1 MFDFGFS
8 ELVVCGIVGLVVLG
22 PERLPVVA
30 KTAGQWIGKAQRF
43 VQQMKDDIN
52 RESELAE
59 LKKIKD
65 DAQHIAEDLNESVRS
80 AALGIEKDVNSVAG
94 EAQKN
99 LNDAEKAYEADKPK
113 VATGIDSFN
122 DTPSAG
128 TPTTAVGE
136 STGAGAEQYS
146 GTEFDSTTSPGT
158 TRAPAPTPRFSISG
172 ISPVLR
178 LMNSPKR
185 WRRCSSVCSLNA
197 TSLSAITGSTHPGP
211 ASTVPAFTASQVPP

>member
-65 DAQHIAEDLNESVRS
+65 DAQHIAEDRFARPRS
-80 AALGIEKDVNSVAG
+80 GLRRMSI
-94 EAQKN
+94 
-99 LNDAEKAYEADKPK
+99 PW
-113 VATGIDSFN
+113 
-122 DTPSAG
+122 
-128 TPTTAVGE
+128 
-136 STGAGAEQYS
+136 
-146 GTEFDSTTSPGT
+146 
-158 TRAPAPTPRFSISG
+158 RAK
-172 ISPVLR
+172 LR
-178 LMNSPKR
+178 R
-185 WRRCSSVCSLNA
+185 
-197 TSLSAITGSTHPGP
+197 I
-211 ASTVPAFTASQVPP
+211 

>member
-94 EAQKN
+94 EAHKN
-99 LNDAEKAYEADKPK
+99 LNDA
-113 VATGIDSFN
+113 
-122 DTPSAG
+122 
-128 TPTTAVGE
+128 
-136 STGAGAEQYS
+136 
-146 GTEFDSTTSPGT
+146 
-158 TRAPAPTPRFSISG
+158 
-172 ISPVLR
+172 
-178 LMNSPKR
+178 
-185 WRRCSSVCSLNA
+185 
-197 TSLSAITGSTHPGP
+197 
-211 ASTVPAFTASQVPP
+211 

>member
-128 TPTTAVGE
+128 TPTTAGGE

-146 GTEFDSTTSPGT
+146 GTEFDSSDFAWDDSGSSSNTKIFDKRYIAGPSVDELAEEVEKMQQRLQLERHQFVGNNRKYAP
-158 TRAPAPTPRFSISG
+158 RARVNRPRIY
-172 ISPVLR
+172 R
-178 LMNSPKR
+178 
-185 WRRCSSVCSLNA
+185 
-197 TSLSAITGSTHPGP
+197 
-211 ASTVPAFTASQVPP
+211 

>member
-65 DAQHIAEDLNESVRS
+65 DAQHIAAELVGRFVTEREGLPAIAMTTDTSILTAVSNDYGFDRVFERQT
-80 AALGIEKDVNSVAG
+80 AALGTKGDILIG
-94 EAQKN
+94 
-99 LNDAEKAYEADKPK
+99 L
-113 VATGIDSFN
+113 
-122 DTPSAG
+122 
-128 TPTTAVGE
+128 
-136 STGAGAEQYS
+136 STS
-146 GTEFDSTTSPGT
+146 G
-158 TRAPAPTPRFSISG
+158 
-172 ISPVLR
+172 
-178 LMNSPKR
+178 NSPNVEHALQKAQSMGITTIGLLGR
-185 WRRCSSVCSLNA
+185 DGGRCKELCNYPLIIQHA
-197 TSLSAITGSTHPGP
+197 ESARIQEVHITIGHILCGIVDNKLFSHE
-211 ASTVPAFTASQVPP
+211 

>member
-146 GTEFDSTTSPGT
+146 GTEFDSSDFAWDDSGSSSNTKIFDKRYLFIIIILSHYYSYPG
-158 TRAPAPTPRFSISG
+158 
-172 ISPVLR
+172 
-178 LMNSPKR
+178 
-185 WRRCSSVCSLNA
+185 VCCLNA

>member
-146 GTEFDSTTSPGT
+146 GTEFDSSDFAWDDSGSSSNTKIFDKRYIAG
-158 TRAPAPTPRFSISG
+158 PR
-172 ISPVLR
+172 
-178 LMNSPKR
+178 
-185 WRRCSSVCSLNA
+185 
-197 TSLSAITGSTHPGP
+197 
-211 ASTVPAFTASQVPP
+211 

>member
-136 STGAGAEQYS
+136 STGAGAEQYR
-146 GTEFDSTTSPGT
+146 T

>member
-99 LNDAEKAYEADKPK
+99 LNEKGRSGHLPCYA
-113 VATGIDSFN
+113 
-122 DTPSAG
+122 
-128 TPTTAVGE
+128 GE

-146 GTEFDSTTSPGT
+146 GTEFDSSDFAWDDSGSSSNTKIFDKRYIAGPSVDELAEEVEKMQQRLQLERHQFVGNNRKYAP
-158 TRAPAPTPRFSISG
+158 RARVNRPRIY
-172 ISPVLR
+172 R
-178 LMNSPKR
+178 
-185 WRRCSSVCSLNA
+185 
-197 TSLSAITGSTHPGP
+197 
-211 ASTVPAFTASQVPP
+211 

>member
-65 DAQHIAEDLNESVRS
+65 DAQHIAAELVGRFVTEREGLPAIAMTTDTSILTAVSNDYGFDRVFERQT
-80 AALGIEKDVNSVAG
+80 AALGTKGDILIG
-94 EAQKN
+94 
-99 LNDAEKAYEADKPK
+99 L
-113 VATGIDSFN
+113 
-122 DTPSAG
+122 
-128 TPTTAVGE
+128 
-136 STGAGAEQYS
+136 STS
-146 GTEFDSTTSPGT
+146 G
-158 TRAPAPTPRFSISG
+158 
-172 ISPVLR
+172 
-178 LMNSPKR
+178 NSPNVEYALQKAQSMGITTIGLLGR
-185 WRRCSSVCSLNA
+185 DGGRCKELCNYPLIIQHA
-197 TSLSAITGSTHPGP
+197 ESARIQEVHITIGHILCGIVDNKLFSHE
-211 ASTVPAFTASQVPP
+211 

>member
-146 GTEFDSTTSPGT
+146 GTEFDSSDFEIG
-158 TRAPAPTPRFSISG
+158 RAH
-172 ISPVLR
+172 V
-178 LMNSPKR
+178 
-185 WRRCSSVCSLNA
+185 
-197 TSLSAITGSTHPGP
+197 
-211 ASTVPAFTASQVPP
+211 